1 MDLLRELFF
10 SYLRSEDFKIESL
23 EGLDVERVIE
33 NECYKALKGIK
44 EIISDDEIEDK
55 DCFERIEEIVCLLEN
70 MGIDLGGRHDF

>member
-1 MDLLRELFF
+1 MELLRELLF
-10 SYLRSEDFKIESL
+10 SYLRNENFKIESL

-33 NECYKALKGIK
+33 NECYKALVGIK
-44 EIISDDEIEDK
+44 EIISNDEIEDK

>member
-1 MDLLRELFF
+1 M
-10 SYLRSEDFKIESL
+10 
-23 EGLDVERVIE
+23 DVERVIE